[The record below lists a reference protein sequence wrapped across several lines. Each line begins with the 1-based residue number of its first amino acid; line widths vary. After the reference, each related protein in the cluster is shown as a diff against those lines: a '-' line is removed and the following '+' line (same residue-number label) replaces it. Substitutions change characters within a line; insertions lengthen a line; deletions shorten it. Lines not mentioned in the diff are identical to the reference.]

1 MMPRCPSNRLHYP
14 WLCLDSQALDY
25 RHHRTGKL
33 HQSRRKSGHDKTP
46 CITDLAALATV
57 TSPRHEDYDASD
69 DDSEGDDDG
78 SDHGHRDGGANA
90 DNSDNGT

>member
-1 MMPRCPSNRLHYP
+1 MSYTIHDAEVPQQSAPLP
-14 WLCLDSQALDY
+14 LAVL
-25 RHHRTGKL
+25 GFP
-33 HQSRRKSGHDKTP
+33 SRRKSGHDKTP

-69 DDSEGDDDG
+69 DDSDGDDDG